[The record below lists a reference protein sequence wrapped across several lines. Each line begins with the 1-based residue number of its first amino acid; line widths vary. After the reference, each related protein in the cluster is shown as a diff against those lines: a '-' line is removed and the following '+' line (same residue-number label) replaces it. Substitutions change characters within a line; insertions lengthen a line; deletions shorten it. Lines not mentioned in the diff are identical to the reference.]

1 MKRCTSHAMVRC
13 FLLGASFAVLM
24 NGFLTNGSAATKAAI
39 GAAGEGGD
47 AAVSQADHAF
57 VQAAAKQDSEEI
69 GKLLD
74 ADFTWTNAEGK
85 TITRAEVIGSVPT
98 SPMGDESAAKIE
110 HRDYGQVV
118 AILSAREKIHVL
130 RVWVKRG
137 ANWRLLEYHEV
148 SQAETAQSSSGTG
161 VAECQNPCKTVPFQ
175 PKNESEQAVIASWQA
190 LETGVTNHDA
200 SAWSPHVD
208 DSFITVSSSSDHPVF
223 KADRIATLN
232 LQKQT
237 GYPSAPAP
245 LVSAQMFDF
254 GNTIVMTCLHQPYHG
269 KPVHVSRVWLKR
281 NGQWLMAISFQTT
294 VQAESAK

>member
-1 MKRCTSHAMVRC
+1 MRRFSR
-13 FLLGASFAVLM
+13 FAVAVVVVSWCGLI
-24 NGFLTNGSAATKAAI
+24 LAKAAP
-39 GAAGEGGD
+39 GEGGD
-47 AAVSQADHAF
+47 TVVSQADHAF

-69 GKLLD
+69 GKVLD
-74 ADFTWTNAEGK
+74 ADFTWTTAAGK
-85 TITRAEVIGSVPT
+85 TIARAEVVRSVPT
-98 SPMGDESAAKIE
+98 SPMGDESAAIIE

-118 AILSAREKIHVL
+118 SILSAREKIHVL

-137 ANWRLLEYHEV
+137 TNWRLLVYHEV
-148 SQAETAQSSSGTG
+148 SQADTAQSASGTG

-175 PKNESEQAVIASWQA
+175 PKNESEQAVLAAWQA
-190 LETGVTNHDA
+190 LETGVTTHDA

-208 DSFITVSSSSDHPVF
+208 DSFVTVSSSSDHPVF

-269 KPVHVSRVWLKR
+269 KPVHVSRVWVKR

-294 VQAESAK
+294 IQGEPAK

>member
-1 MKRCTSHAMVRC
+1 MKRRAWYPMGLLVLAALPI
-13 FLLGASFAVLM
+13 FLS
-24 NGFLTNGSAATKAAI
+24 GSARVIAAKSAT
-39 GAAGEGGD
+39 GEAGD
-47 AAVSQADHAF
+47 SAVTAADHTF
-57 VQAAAKQDSEEI
+57 VQAAAKQDKDEL

-74 ADFTWTNAEGK
+74 ADFTWTDAEGK
-85 TITRAEVIGSVPT
+85 NISRAEVLSSVPA
-98 SPMGDESAAKIE
+98 SPMGQESAAKIE

-118 AILSAREKIHVL
+118 AILSARDKIHVL

-137 ANWRLLEYHEV
+137 SGWRLLVYHEV

-161 VAECQNPCKTVPFQ
+161 VKECENPCKKVPYQ

-200 SAWSPHVD
+200 SEWSPHVD
-208 DSFITVSSSSDHPVF
+208 ESFVTVSSSSDHPVF

-281 NGQWLMAISFQTT
+281 NGQWVMTISFQTT
-294 VQAESAK
+294 IQAEPAK

>member
-1 MKRCTSHAMVRC
+1 MKRCLAHPMVIC
-13 FLLGASFAVLM
+13 LFVVASLAVLM
-24 NGFLTNGSAATKAAI
+24 NGSAAKVAS
-39 GAAGEGGD
+39 GAVGEGGETAV
-47 AAVSQADHAF
+47 AAADHAF
-57 VQAAAKQDSEEI
+57 VQAAAKKDSEEVA
-69 GKLLD
+69 KLLD

-85 TITRAEVIGSVPT
+85 TITRADVVRSVPT
-98 SPMGDESAAKIE
+98 SPMEDESAATIE

-137 ANWRLLEYHEV
+137 TNWRLLVYHEV

-161 VAECQNPCKTVPFQ
+161 VAECQNPCKTVPFN

-208 DSFITVSSSSDHPVF
+208 DSFVTVSSSSDHPVF

-245 LVSAQMFDF
+245 LVSAKMFDF

-269 KPVHVSRVWLKR
+269 KPVHVTRVWLKR
-281 NGQWLMAISFQTT
+281 NGQWVMTISFQTT
-294 VQAESAK
+294 IQAEPAK

>member
-1 MKRCTSHAMVRC
+1 MRRFSRFGITLVVVVWSGLILA
-13 FLLGASFAVLM
+13 
-24 NGFLTNGSAATKAAI
+24 KAAP
-39 GAAGEGGD
+39 GEGGD
-47 AAVSQADHAF
+47 TVVSQADHAF
-57 VQAAAKQDSEEI
+57 VQAAGKQDSEEI

-74 ADFTWTNAEGK
+74 GDFTWTNAAGK
-85 TITRAEVIGSVPT
+85 TMTRAEVVSSVPA
-98 SPMGDESAAKIE
+98 SHMGDESAAKIE
-110 HRDYGQVV
+110 HRAYGQVV
-118 AILSAREKIHVL
+118 AILSAHEKNHVL

-137 ANWRLLEYHEV
+137 SNWRLLVYHEV

-161 VAECQNPCKTVPFQ
+161 VAECENPCKTVPFQ

-208 DSFITVSSSSDHPVF
+208 DSFVTVSSSSDHPVF
-223 KADRIATLN
+223 RADRIATLN

-254 GNTIVMTCLHQPYHG
+254 GNTIVMTCLHQPYKG
-269 KPVHVSRVWLKR
+269 KPVRVSRVWLKR

-294 VQAESAK
+294 VQAEPAK

>member
-1 MKRCTSHAMVRC
+1 M
-13 FLLGASFAVLM
+13 
-24 NGFLTNGSAATKAAI
+24 NGSAATNPARAVVS
-39 GAAGEGGD
+39 EGSE
-47 AAVSQADHAF
+47 AAVTAADHAF
-57 VQAAAKQDSEEI
+57 VEAAAKKDNEEI
-69 GKLLD
+69 AKLLD
-74 ADFTWTNAEGK
+74 ADFTWTNAQGK
-85 TITRAEVIGSVPT
+85 TITRAEVIHSVPT
-98 SPMGDESAAKIE
+98 SPMEDESSATIE
-110 HRDYGQVV
+110 HRDYGAVV
-118 AILSAREKIHVL
+118 TILSARERIHML

-137 ANWRLLEYHEV
+137 ANWRLLVYHEV
-148 SQAETAQSSSGTG
+148 SQADTAQSASGTG
-161 VAECQNPCKTVPFQ
+161 VKDCQNPCKTVPFQ

-208 DSFITVSSSSDHPVF
+208 DSFVTVSSSSDHPVF

-254 GNTIVMTCLHQPYHG
+254 GNTIVMTCLHQPYKG
-269 KPVHVSRVWLKR
+269 KPIHVSRVWLKK

-294 VQAESAK
+294 IQAEPAK

>member
-1 MKRCTSHAMVRC
+1 MRRFSR
-13 FLLGASFAVLM
+13 FAVVVVWCGL
-24 NGFLTNGSAATKAAI
+24 FAAKVAWA
-39 GAAGEGGD
+39 EGGD
-47 AAVSQADHAF
+47 NAVASADHAF
-57 VQAAAKQDSEEI
+57 VQAVAKQDSEEL
-69 GKLLD
+69 GKWLD
-74 ADFTWTNAEGK
+74 AEFSWTNAEGK
-85 TITRAEVIGSVPT
+85 TITRAEVLKSVPT
-98 SPMGDESAAKIE
+98 SPMGDESTAKIE

-118 AILSAREKIHVL
+118 AILSAREKNHML

-137 ANWRLLEYHEV
+137 TNWRLLVYHEV

-161 VAECQNPCKTVPFQ
+161 VAECQNPCKSVPFQ
-175 PKNESEQAVIASWQA
+175 PKNEAEQAVIAAWQA

-208 DSFITVSSSSDHPVF
+208 DSFVTVSSSSDHPVF

-254 GNTIVMTCLHQPYHG
+254 GNTIVMTCLHQPYKG

-281 NGQWLMAISFQTT
+281 NGQWVMAISYQTT
-294 VQAESAK
+294 IQAEPAK

>member
-1 MKRCTSHAMVRC
+1 MKRCTSRAMVNC
-13 FLLGASFAVLM
+13 LLLAAWFAAFVNGSFIDL
-24 NGFLTNGSAATKAAI
+24 SAATIAAR
-39 GAAGEGGD
+39 GSAGQGGD
-47 AAVSQADHAF
+47 TAVTQADHAF
-57 VQAAAKQDSEEI
+57 VQAAAKQDSEEV
-69 GKLLD
+69 GKFLD
-74 ADFTWTNAEGK
+74 GEFAWTNAAGK
-85 TITRAEVIGSVPT
+85 TITRAEVIGSMPT
-98 SPMGDESAAKIE
+98 SPMGDENAAKIE

-118 AILSAREKIHVL
+118 AIMSAREKIHVL

-137 ANWRLLEYHEV
+137 TNWRLLVYHEV
-148 SQAETAQSSSGTG
+148 SQADTAQSQSGTG
-161 VAECQNPCKTVPFQ
+161 VKECENPCKTVPFQ
-175 PKNESEQAVIASWQA
+175 PKNESEQAVIAAWQA

-208 DSFITVSSSSDHPVF
+208 DSFVTVSSSSDHPVF

-269 KPVHVSRVWLKR
+269 KPVHVTRVWLKR
-281 NGQWLMAISFQTT
+281 NGQWMMTISYQTT
-294 VQAESAK
+294 IQAEPAK

>member
-1 MKRCTSHAMVRC
+1 MILG
-13 FLLGASFAVLM
+13 LLFFVSFGALVNGSLM
-24 NGFLTNGSAATKAAI
+24 NVSGATKAAR
-39 GAAGEGGD
+39 GAMGEGAD
-47 AAVSQADHAF
+47 TAMSQADHAF
-57 VQAAAKQDSEEI
+57 MQAAAKQDSEEL

-74 ADFTWTNAEGK
+74 ADFTWTNAAGK
-85 TITRAEVIGSVPT
+85 TMTRADVISSVPT
-98 SPMGDESAAKIE
+98 SPMGDESTAKME

-118 AILSAREKIHVL
+118 AILSALEKNHVL

-137 ANWRLLEYHEV
+137 PVWRLLVYHEV

-161 VAECQNPCKTVPFQ
+161 VAECQNPCKSVPFQ

-245 LVSAQMFDF
+245 LISAQMFDL

-269 KPVHVSRVWLKR
+269 KPIHVSRVWLKR
-281 NGQWLMAISFQTT
+281 NGQWVMAISFQTT
-294 VQAESAK
+294 IQAEPAK

>member
-1 MKRCTSHAMVRC
+1 MKRCTSHPRVIC
-13 FLLGASFAVLM
+13 LLLVASFAALM
-24 NGFLTNGSAATKAAI
+24 DGSLINGSAATI
-39 GAAGEGGD
+39 AAGSAAREGVD
-47 AAVSQADHAF
+47 TVAAQADHAF
-57 VQAAAKQDSEEI
+57 VQAAAKQDSKDI
-69 GKLLD
+69 DKFLD
-74 ADFTWTNAEGK
+74 EDFTWTNAAGK
-85 TITRAEVIGSVPT
+85 TITRAEVLRAVPT
-98 SPMGDESAAKIE
+98 LSMGDESAAKIE

-118 AILSAREKIHVL
+118 AILSAGEKNHVL

-137 ANWRLLEYHEV
+137 TNWRLLVYHEV

-161 VAECQNPCKTVPFQ
+161 VAECENPCKTVPFQ

-254 GNTIVMTCLHQPYHG
+254 ANTIVMTCLHQPYHG
-269 KPVHVSRVWLKR
+269 KPIHVTRLWLKR
-281 NGQWLMAISFQTT
+281 NAQWVMAISFQTT
-294 VQAESAK
+294 IQAEPAK

>member
-1 MKRCTSHAMVRC
+1 MLG
-13 FLLGASFAVLM
+13 LLFFASFGALVNGSLM
-24 NGFLTNGSAATKAAI
+24 NVSGATKAAR
-39 GAAGEGGD
+39 GAMGEGAD
-47 AAVSQADHAF
+47 TAVSQADHAF
-57 VQAAAKQDSEEI
+57 MQAAAKQDSEEL

-74 ADFTWTNAEGK
+74 ADFTWTNAAGK
-85 TITRAEVIGSVPT
+85 TMTRADVISSVST
-98 SPMGDESAAKIE
+98 SPMGDESTAKME

-118 AILSAREKIHVL
+118 AILSALEKNHVL

-137 ANWRLLEYHEV
+137 PGWRLLVYHEV

-245 LVSAQMFDF
+245 LVSAQMFEL

-269 KPVHVSRVWLKR
+269 KPIHVSRVWLKR
-281 NGQWLMAISFQTT
+281 NGQWVMAISFQTT
-294 VQAESAK
+294 IQAEPAK